1 MQILNSHQLRMLT
14 SNDPGETVRQLAHYL
29 FDDYK
34 ISPIGRHGYLA
45 RVGGFKFGCF
55 SFALMESN
63 APIIMEA
70 KANTN
75 YYVMS
80 SCLRGSAELCVDGK
94 VIRMRE
100 GTGFVSRPRRMSAS
114 FSSDCVRLVVRLDA
128 NVLRDLTL
136 PDGSEFRLSN
146 PGMAAWL
153 GQVQGLLSCPSLMEA
168 VGHDAGAC
176 AHMEKLLS
184 ALLQSGQDSSSE
196 IERQTPVASRDVRRA
211 EAFMRSHSH
220 DDISLADIVAAAD
233 VATRTLQNNFM
244 RYRAITP
251 MQYLLRIRL
260 EAAREQLIA
269 GDEVSNVTNVAL
281 EAGFK
286 HPSRFA
292 SFYRQQYGELPSKTL
307 RRHISTR
314 TAGCAFAPDKRPP
327 GRTPVSR

>member
-1 MQILNSHQLRMLT
+1 MLILSSHRLRMLT
-14 SNDPGETVRQLAHYL
+14 SSDPAETVRQLADYL

-34 ISPIGRHGYLA
+34 ISPVGRQGYLA

-94 VIRMRE
+94 AIRMRE

-128 NVLRDLTL
+128 NAVHDLLL
-136 PDGSEFRLSN
+136 PDGGEFSLSS
-146 PGMAAWL
+146 PGMAPWL

-168 VGHDAGAC
+168 IRRDTGARS
-176 AHMEKLLS
+176 HMERLLS
-184 ALLQSGQDSSSE
+184 ALLGSGRNSSSE
-196 IERQTPVASRDVRRA
+196 VGRGAPVASRDVRRA
-211 EAFMRSHSH
+211 EAFMRSHSR
-220 DDISLADIVAAAD
+220 DEISLADIVAAAG

-244 RYRAITP
+244 RYRTMTP
-251 MQYLLRIRL
+251 MEYLLRIRL
-260 EAAREQLIA
+260 EAVRERLMA
-269 GDEVSNVTNVAL
+269 GAEASSITNVAL

-292 SFYRQQYGELPSKTL
+292 SSYRAQYGELPSATL
-307 RRHISTR
+307 RRHLPASR
-314 TAGCAFAPDKRPP
+314 NLRLSAG
-327 GRTPVSR
+327 

>member
-1 MQILNSHQLRMLT
+1 MQILSSHRLRMLT
-14 SNDPGETVRQLAHYL
+14 SSDPAETVRQLALYL

-34 ISPIGRHGYLA
+34 ISPVGRHGYLA

-80 SCLRGSAELCVDGK
+80 SCLHGSADLCVDGK
-94 VIRMRE
+94 AIRMRE

-114 FSSDCVRLVVRLDA
+114 FSSDCIRLIVRLDA
-128 NVLRDLTL
+128 NVLHDLTL
-136 PDGSEFRLSN
+136 PDGSEFSLRS
-146 PGMAAWL
+146 PSMAAWL

-168 VGHDAGAC
+168 IRLDTGARS
-176 AHMEKLLS
+176 HMEKLLS
-184 ALLQSGQDSSSE
+184 ALLRSGQDSWSE
-196 IERQTPVASRDVRRA
+196 IGQGTPVASRDVRRA

-220 DDISLADIVAAAD
+220 DDISLADIVAAAG

-244 RYRAITP
+244 RYRTMTP
-251 MQYLLRIRL
+251 MQYLLHIRL
-260 EAAREQLIA
+260 EAVRERLMA
-269 GDEVSNVTNVAL
+269 GAEASSVTNVAL

-292 SFYRQQYGELPSKTL
+292 SFYRAQYGELPSATL
-307 RRHISTR
+307 QRHHPASRRRLRIS
-314 TAGCAFAPDKRPP
+314 AG
-327 GRTPVSR
+327 